1 MATIYRQRSTFT
13 PGSGGGVA
21 LVTTYWDSTGAAP
34 AAMATEIL
42 ARVRAAFSALSATL
56 AAGSGI
62 VLNPVCD
69 EIDEVTGNLVNQ
81 QAGTPPA
88 AITFT
93 GSGNR
98 MPPETQI
105 CAQFLSNTFISGRRL
120 RGRLY
125 IPGLTVGSGT
135 VSGNPTGALVT
146 AVNAFNT
153 ALGTTVVTAIN
164 QRVWHRPV
172 NGAGGLSAVVATRSS
187 ATTFSVLRSRRR

>member
-42 ARVRAAFSALSATL
+42 ARVRAAFLALGTTL
-56 AAGSGI
+56 ASGSGVAYNT
-62 VLNPVCD
+62 VLD
-69 EIDEVTGNLVNQ
+69 EINEVTGDLVNQ
-81 QAGTPPA
+81 QSGTAPGA
-88 AITFT
+88 TTFS
-93 GSGNR
+93 GAGNR
-98 MPPETQI
+98 MPPEIQAV
-105 CAQFLSNTFISGRRL
+105 AQFLTGTFIAGRRL

-135 VSGNPTGALVT
+135 VSGAPTGALVT
-146 AVNAFNT
+146 AVNAFNA
-153 ALGTTVVTAIN
+153 ALGTTIITALN

-172 NGAGGLSAVVATRSS
+172 NGAGGLSAVVTSRA
-187 ATTFSVLRSRRR
+187 AAPTFAVLRSRRT